1 LAIWHCNLSVEFNKK
16 VLQTVS
22 LAILPTG
29 CVHHRKNKDSL
40 SNVRSNVR
48 DVCE

>member
-29 CVHHRKNKDSL
+29 CKLCVIVVETVKT
-40 SNVRSNVR
+40 
-48 DVCE
+48 